1 MNEQAPWRALEVPAT
16 PVARGSDPPPGGE
29 RQRLLM
35 SAVAVAG
42 AVVLA
47 VAAFVVASGSASP
60 AVQVDARSFPVASAG
75 LGAAPAGGDELVVE
89 VEGAVV
95 RPGLVRLSPGSRV
108 ADAIAAAGGYGPRVD
123 VDRAR
128 AEINLAALVADGSRI
143 IVPSRDETPP
153 PDRPISTDTTGSAL
167 IDINSATS
175 AELEELPGIGPV
187 TAAKI
192 IAAREEQPFGSVE
205 ELRSRKVLGEAT
217 FGKIRELVTVR

>member
-1 MNEQAPWRALEVPAT
+1 MNEQAPWRALEVPAA
-16 PVARGSDPPPGGE
+16 PDARASNPAPAVE

-35 SAVAVAG
+35 SAIAIVG
-42 AVVLA
+42 ALALA

-60 AVQVDARSFPVASAG
+60 AIHVDARSSQASSGAPGSVSAG
-75 LGAAPAGGDELVVE
+75 AELVVE

-95 RPGLVRLSPGSRV
+95 RPGLVRLAPGSRV
-108 ADAIAAAGGYGPRVD
+108 ADALAAAGGYGPRVD

-128 AEINLAALVADGSRI
+128 AEINLAALVQDGSRI
-143 IVPSRDETPP
+143 IVPSRDETPA
-153 PDRPISTDTTGSAL
+153 PDRPIGTGPTGSSL

-192 IAAREEQPFGSVE
+192 IAAREEQAFGSIE
-205 ELRSRKVLGEAT
+205 ELRSRKVVGEAT